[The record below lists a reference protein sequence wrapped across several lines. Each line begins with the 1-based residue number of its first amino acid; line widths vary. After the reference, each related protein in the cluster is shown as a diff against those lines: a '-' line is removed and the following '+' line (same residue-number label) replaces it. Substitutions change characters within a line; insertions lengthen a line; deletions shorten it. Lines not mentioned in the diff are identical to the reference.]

1 MPLDRLQV
9 LLVEDD
15 PTNRLLFRAVL
26 GRSRLERLAAA
37 QVREAT
43 TLAAA
48 RHLLQEQ
55 PTQVVVLD
63 VRLPDGDGLELAR
76 ELATRP
82 PAERPRVLI
91 MSASV
96 LPSERSQ
103 ALAAGC
109 DAFLGKPFRTADLE
123 GVLANLSS

>member
-1 MPLDRLQV
+1 MPLDPLQV